1 MQPRRGKAGR
11 IVRAAD
17 VPNLECPVAI
27 NAVQDIQLITQNAI
41 LQTLAIDRDILGW
54 WAVPRAGLFSLERA
68 IEIGNTVATQMVLPG
83 ISVSIDA
90 TSIPD
95 NSRYGGS
102 QRRKQQSFSIAIDH
116 WLQDDIDLTNQ
127 SVNLALMQNP
137 GLELPTQ
144 FENFTEVLDL
154 IMDTLGDM
162 GELNQVRPP
171 IVQQRGWVG
180 SSYVMARAQMRCVG
194 AVYGEM
200 AGVV

>member
-1 MQPRRGKAGR
+1 M
-11 IVRAAD
+11 
-17 VPNLECPVAI
+17 
-27 NAVQDIQLITQNAI
+27 QDIQLITQNAL
-41 LQTLAIDRDILGW
+41 LQALAIDRDILGW

-68 IEIGNTVATQMVLPG
+68 IEIGNTVATQMVLPV

-154 IMDTLGDM
+154 IMDTLVDM
-162 GELNQVRPP
+162 SELNQVRPP

-180 SSYVMARAQMRCVG
+180 GEYRMARAMIRCTG
-194 AVYGEM
+194 AVYGQV